1 MKPKKKEKYQDFVK
15 RFMKDKKMIK
25 EYPDIKQRFAV
36 MASYWRS
43 SK

>member
-1 MKPKKKEKYQDFVK
+1 MKPKSKEKYQDFVK

-25 EYPDIKQRFAV
+25 EYPEVKQRFAV
-36 MASYWRS
+36 MASEWRR